1 MVRRHLWLIPS
12 VALVAIFPFV
22 SGEVLVP
29 VMVLTGIFAIVVLGL
44 DLVMGYTGLWAFG
57 NNAFFAVG
65 AYVSGVLTIKLGF
78 ASPLALLVA
87 LLFTCIIA
95 YIVGMTSLRLEG
107 LYFGIATL
115 GFSVVVYSLAVGMVD
130 LTSGPVGLRLV
141 PKFSIAGL
149 VFDTETSYFY
159 LVWAAL
165 LVLFFFAWNLTHSR
179 TGRALLAI
187 REDQTAAESLGV
199 NSTYYKVMIF
209 VMSAGYASVAGSL
222 FAHYQRVIFPDSF
235 GLGTAIQFFL
245 MLVLG
250 GIGSLWGPIL
260 GTSLVRMLPTFLG
273 RMDVYYLL
281 FYGLIFILVI
291 ALFPKGLARGVQGLL
306 LKIGQLEVFSR
317 RLRPSPDLEFEAVQ
331 VSGRQQGAPVP
342 ADAVARAKNPNGP
355 ILEARGL
362 VKTFG
367 GLLAVSDLAFAV
379 PRQQLTAIIGPNGAG
394 KTTVLNLITGI
405 YPPTAGKV
413 FSEGR
418 EVTGVASHLIAEMGI
433 ARTFQIPRLF
443 GQLTAL
449 ENVMVGR
456 HAKTRAGVAA
466 AALGLPGAW
475 KEEKRVL
482 EDSFKWLSFVGLSAK
497 AHQLAHS
504 LPFGQQRLLDLAR
517 ALATEPRLLLLDE
530 PAGGLNEAEKEE
542 LGRLLLDL
550 QEHGL
555 TILLVEHDMPLV
567 MRLSEKIVVL
577 NYGTKIAE
585 GSPQEVQNDER
596 VITAYLGEERAR
608 A

>member
-22 SGEVLVP
+22 SGEALVP

-87 LLFTCIIA
+87 LLFTCIVA
-95 YIVGMTSLRLEG
+95 YVVGMTSLRLEG

-209 VMSAGYASVAGSL
+209 VVSAAYASIGGSL

-291 ALFPKGLARGVQGLL
+291 ALFPKGLARGIQGLL

-331 VSGRQQGAPVP
+331 VSGRQQGSPVP
-342 ADAVARAKNPNGP
+342 AEAVARAKNPNGP

-405 YPPTAGKV
+405 YPPTAG
-413 FSEGR
+413 
-418 EVTGVASHLIAEMGI
+418 
-433 ARTFQIPRLF
+433 
-443 GQLTAL
+443 
-449 ENVMVGR
+449 
-456 HAKTRAGVAA
+456 
-466 AALGLPGAW
+466 
-475 KEEKRVL
+475 
-482 EDSFKWLSFVGLSAK
+482 
-497 AHQLAHS
+497 
-504 LPFGQQRLLDLAR
+504 
-517 ALATEPRLLLLDE
+517 
-530 PAGGLNEAEKEE
+530 
-542 LGRLLLDL
+542 
-550 QEHGL
+550 
-555 TILLVEHDMPLV
+555 
-567 MRLSEKIVVL
+567 
-577 NYGTKIAE
+577 
-585 GSPQEVQNDER
+585 
-596 VITAYLGEERAR
+596 
-608 A
+608 